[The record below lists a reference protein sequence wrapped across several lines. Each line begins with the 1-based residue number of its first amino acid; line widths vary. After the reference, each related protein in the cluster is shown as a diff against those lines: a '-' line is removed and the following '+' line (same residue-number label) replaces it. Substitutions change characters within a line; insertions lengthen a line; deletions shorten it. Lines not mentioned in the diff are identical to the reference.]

1 MVARAAQGNPWIFSQ
16 ITHYLTTGETAAP
29 PTAWERYTQILA
41 HLEALVAYKGEYI
54 GIREMRAHASWY
66 TRGLYG
72 SAALRERINR
82 TVSVAEFRAVV
93 EEMRCHA
100 AGD

>member
-1 MVARAAQGNPWIFSQ
+1 
-16 ITHYLTTGETAAP
+16 
-29 PTAWERYTQILA
+29 ERYTQILA

-93 EEMRCHA
+93 EEMRRHA